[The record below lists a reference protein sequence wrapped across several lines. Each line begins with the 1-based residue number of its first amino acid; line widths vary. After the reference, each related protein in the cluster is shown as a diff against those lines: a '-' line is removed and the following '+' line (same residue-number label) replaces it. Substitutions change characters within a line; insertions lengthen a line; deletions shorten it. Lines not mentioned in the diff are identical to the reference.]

1 MSRQPFRPEP
11 AEREEMARL
20 LPVPAERDLPAGRH
34 QLFKDYLMN
43 EIHHDTAPDAAAPAR
58 PRRRLA
64 FLAIPLVTAAAA
76 GAVFT
81 ALTTGHPTT
90 PAQANQH
97 DTSGQPIKITAA
109 AYTLQQED
117 HGLVKL
123 AITDPAGKLDL
134 PGLQHDLDRL
144 GVPARVYAGDPNCPN
159 PQADPSPSPTSTP
172 DPTPTAST
180 SQPETSAAPSS
191 PATERPAFLGDSW
204 RIEIKNGKPVLYV
217 RPGKIPAGQEL
228 MVGFPLAHTMPDHA
242 WSIIEGGIIDGTPPA
257 CIPAPPEGAVQVR
270 PTSS

>member
-43 EIHHDTAPDAAAPAR
+43 EIHHDAAPDAAATAR

-76 GAVFT
+76 GTVFT
-81 ALTTGHPTT
+81 ALATGHPTT
-90 PAQANQH
+90 PAKANQH
-97 DTSGQPIKITAA
+97 DTSGHPLKITAA

-123 AITDPAGKLDL
+123 AVTDPAGKLDL

-144 GVPARVYAGDPNCPN
+144 GVPARVYAGDPSCPN
-159 PQADPSPSPTSTP
+159 PQADPSPSQTSAP
-172 DPTPTAST
+172 DPTPSA
-180 SQPETSAAPSS
+180 SQPAASSAPGR
-191 PATERPAFLGDSW
+191 PTTGRPAVIGDSW
-204 RIEIKNGKPVLYV
+204 TVEMKHGKPVLYI
-217 RPGKIPAGQEL
+217 RPDKIPTGQQI
-228 MVGFPLAHTMPDHA
+228 MVGFPLAHTDPAHA
-242 WSIIEGGIIDGTPPA
+242 LSVIMGGMIDGTPPA
-257 CIPAPPEGAVQVR
+257 CIPAPPEGAVQEAR